1 VMRSV
6 FPFGGGRQAAF
17 GLAFGLGLILSPRP
31 LPAQIPPNAAAQADR
46 CSGPLGPMLPECQ
59 ATSIPVDLPLLPR
72 PATSSMLPQF
82 ADPALWPTQSRAERH
97 EIPSMPPPEK
107 NIEPPTEFQRLT
119 ASSIGRLLPIFGASL
134 FDKVPVTF
142 APLDRVPVGADYLV
156 GPGDE
161 LVIRAWGQVNLN
173 LEVTVDRAGA
183 IYIPHAGNVTVA
195 GIRFQQLP
203 GYLRS
208 QLERVFRNFDLNV
221 NMGQLRS
228 IQIFVVGQARRP
240 GTYTVSSLSTLVNA
254 VFASGGPSGQG
265 SMRRIQLKRGAQVV
279 SEFDLYDLLLDGDKS
294 KDARLLPGDVVYIPP
309 AGPQVAVAGSVKN
322 PAVYELRGEG
332 TVAGLIRMAGG
343 LSPVADG
350 RRATLERIRQRSF
363 RETLEFSLLGAGL
376 DTPVEDGDL
385 LQVRAIAPRFANTVT
400 LRGNVANP
408 GRFPWRAGM
417 RLRDIIP
424 DKESLVT
431 REYWKKRNLLGFTAP
446 EDALPAEPAKE
457 MGRKPPQTTL
467 DGTGPEINWSYAV
480 IERRNPDDLKSELLQ
495 FHLGKLVL
503 ERDERQNLELRP
515 GDVVTVF
522 SQADFRVPRAQQNRF
537 VRLEGEFNA
546 AGVYTVLPGETLGAL
561 IQRAGGLTPQAY
573 LFAAE
578 LLREST
584 RREQQRGLDQFA
596 NELERQIERTASTRL
611 GSTVTPEESAGLLAK
626 VDSERRFVQKLRAV
640 QATGRIVLNLEPG
653 ETGITRLMDLALE
666 DDDRFVVPPRPST
679 VNVLGAV
686 YNQNSFVYEPGQRIG
701 DYLRRAGGFTR
712 SADKGRVFV
721 IRADGSVVPKQD
733 HAYGLFKP
741 AFETGRLNPGDAI
754 VVPEAIFKTT
764 FLHGLR
770 DWSQVISQFALGA
783 AAVNVLK

>member
-1 VMRSV
+1 MRSG
-6 FPFGGGRQAAF
+6 FPFGGGCLAAF
-17 GLAFGLGLILSPRP
+17 GLVFGLGLMLFPQP
-31 LPAQIPPNAAAQADR
+31 LGAQIPPAAASQADR
-46 CSGPLGPMLPECQ
+46 CGSPLGPLLPECQ
-59 ATSIPVDLPLLPR
+59 ETSVPVDLPSLPR
-72 PATSSMLPQF
+72 PVPASVPQQF
-82 ADPALWPTQSRAERH
+82 ADPAMWPTPSRAERR
-97 EIPSMPPPEK
+97 EIPSAPAPEK
-107 NIEPPTEFQRLT
+107 TTEPPTEFQRLA

-134 FDKVPVTF
+134 FDKVPLTF

-161 LVIRAWGQVNLN
+161 LVIRVWGQVNLN

-203 GYLRS
+203 GYIRS

-240 GTYTVSSLSTLVNA
+240 GAYTVGSLSTLINA
-254 VFASGGPSGQG
+254 IFASGGPSGQG

-309 AGPQVAVAGSVKN
+309 AGPQVVVAGSVKN
-322 PAVYELRGEG
+322 PAIYELRGEK

-350 RRATLERIRQRSF
+350 KRATLERIRQRSF
-363 RETLEFSLLGAGL
+363 RETLEFSLEGAGL
-376 DTPVEDGDL
+376 ETPVEDGDL
-385 LQVRAIAPRFANTVT
+385 LQVRAIAPRFENTVT

-417 RLRDIIP
+417 RLRDVIP

-446 EDALPAEPAKE
+446 EDVLPAEPAAE
-457 MGRKPPQTTL
+457 MGRKPPPTIL
-467 DGTGPEINWSYAV
+467 EGTAPEINWSYAV
-480 IERRNPDDLKSELLQ
+480 IERRSSDDLKSELLQ

-522 SQADFRVPRAQQNRF
+522 SQSDFRVPRAQQNRF

-584 RREQQRGLDQFA
+584 RLEQQRGLDQFA
-596 NELERQIERTASTRL
+596 SEMERQIERTASNRL
-611 GSTVTPEESAGLLAK
+611 GSAATPEESAGLLAK
-626 VDSERRFVQKLRAV
+626 VDSERRFAQKLRLV
-640 QATGRIVLNLEPG
+640 KATGRIVLNLDPG
-653 ETGITRLMDLALE
+653 ETGLSRLMDLSLE

-686 YNQNSFVYEPGQRIG
+686 YNQNSFIYEPGQRIG
-701 DYLRRAGGFTR
+701 D
-712 SADKGRVFV
+712 
-721 IRADGSVVPKQD
+721 
-733 HAYGLFKP
+733 
-741 AFETGRLNPGDAI
+741 
-754 VVPEAIFKTT
+754 
-764 FLHGLR
+764 
-770 DWSQVISQFALGA
+770 
-783 AAVNVLK
+783 

>member
-1 VMRSV
+1 
-6 FPFGGGRQAAF
+6 
-17 GLAFGLGLILSPRP
+17 
-31 LPAQIPPNAAAQADR
+31 
-46 CSGPLGPMLPECQ
+46 MLPECQ
-59 ATSIPVDLPLLPR
+59 ATDVPVDLPSLHR
-72 PATSSMLPQF
+72 PAPASVLPQF
-82 ADPALWPTQSRAERH
+82 ADPGLWPTQPRAERH
-97 EIPSMPPPEK
+97 EVPSAPAPEK
-107 NIEPPTEFQRLT
+107 TIEPPTEFQRLA

-161 LVIRAWGQVNLN
+161 LVIRVWGQVNLN

-195 GIRFQQLP
+195 GVRFQQLP

-309 AGPQVAVAGSVKN
+309 SGPQVAVAGSVKN
-322 PAVYELRGEG
+322 PAIYELRGEK

-385 LQVRAIAPRFANTVT
+385 LQVRAIAPRFENTVT

-431 REYWKKRNLLGFTAP
+431 REYWKRRNLLGFTAPDDALPAELAREYSKRRNLLGFTAP
-446 EDALPAEPAKE
+446 EDALPAEPATG
-457 MGRKPPQTTL
+457 MDRKPPQVTP
-467 DGTGPEINWSYAV
+467 DGTNPEINWSYAV

-522 SQADFRVPRAQQNRF
+522 SQADFRVPRAQQSRF

-584 RREQQRGLDQFA
+584 RREQQRGLDQFT

-611 GSTVTPEESAGLLAK
+611 GQTVTPEQSAELLAK
-626 VDSERRFVQKLRAV
+626 VDSERRLVQKLRAV

-653 ETGITRLMDLALE
+653 ETGIARLMDLPLE
-666 DDDRFVVPPRPST
+666 DGDSFVVPPRSST
-679 VNVLGAV
+679 VNVVGAV
-686 YNQNSFVYEPGQRIG
+686 YNQNSFIYEPGQRIA
-701 DYLRRAGGFTR
+701 DYLRKAGGYTR
-712 SADKGRVFV
+712 SADKSRLFI
-721 IRADGSVVPKQD
+721 IRADGSVIPKQD
-733 HAYGLFKP
+733 HAYGLFRP
-741 AFETGRLNPGDAI
+741 AFETGRLNAGDSI
-754 VVPEAIFKTT
+754 VVPQAIFKTT
-764 FLHGLR
+764 FLRELR